1 MLPVSVVIPCLDDA
15 AALQVCLRSLVE
27 QTVPPAE
34 IIVVDN
40 GSRDDSVRVA
50 TGFGAVVVHEPA
62 PGIPAAAA
70 AGYDRAEGE
79 IIARCDADSV
89 LPANWIE
96 QITAVFHVEPALAA
110 LTGPGQFY
118 GVGPWR
124 GGALNVLY
132 MYGYFLA
139 VGAALANV
147 PLFGS
152 NFAMRRSCWEAVRDE
167 VHRHDQG
174 MHDDICLSMHIG
186 LRFPIRFC
194 RSLAVGISPRAVA
207 DSGNVY
213 LRFRRAFHTL
223 GAHGRNSLPW
233 NRWRRRVT
241 AGWHRKSAAW

>member
-15 AALQVCLRSLVE
+15 AALQGCLRSLAE
-27 QTVPPAE
+27 QTVQPAE

-70 AGYDRAEGE
+70 AGYDRASAAEGGQPAGL

-96 QITAVFHVEPALAA
+96 QIAAVFDHDPSLAA
-110 LTGPGQFY
+110 VTGPGRFY

-124 GGALNVLY
+124 GGMLKVLY

-167 VHRHDQG
+167 VHRHDQW
-174 MHDDICLSMHIG
+174 MHDDICLSMHVG

-194 RSLAVGISPRAVA
+194 RSLAVGISPRAV
-207 DSGNVY
+207 DSSQNVRI
-213 LRFRRAFHTL
+213 RFRRAFHTL
-223 GAHGRNSLPW
+223 GAHGRNNLPW
-233 NRWRRRVT
+233 NRWRRRLLQ
-241 AGWHRKSAAW
+241 R